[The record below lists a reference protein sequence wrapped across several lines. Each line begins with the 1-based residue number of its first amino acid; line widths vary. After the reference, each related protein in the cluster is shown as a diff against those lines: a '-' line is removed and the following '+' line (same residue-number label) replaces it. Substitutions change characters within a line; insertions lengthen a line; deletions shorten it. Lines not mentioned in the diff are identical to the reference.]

1 MEIDILINF
10 HIRLSKEEM
19 DFLERQKEKFEMK
32 SKTEALRFIIHEAI
46 TKDENP
52 DQKYRDL
59 LSQNDENF
67 ERVLNALDEQNQVLK
82 VIANALYEE

>member
-1 MEIDILINF
+1 MFFEGFTRDIVWWRNGVVNKIKKKYELRSQGVSIRYLIQ
-10 HIRLSKEEM
+10 EAM
-19 DFLERQKEKFEMK
+19 FE
-32 SKTEALRFIIHEAI
+32 S
-46 TKDENP
+46 ENP

>member
-1 MEIDILINF
+1 MEIDILTNF
-10 HIRLSKEEM
+10 HIRLSKEEN
-19 DFLERQKEKFEMK
+19 DFIERTKEKFEIK
-32 SKTEALRFIIHEAI
+32 SKTEALRFIIQEAI

-52 DQKYRDL
+52 DQKYKDI